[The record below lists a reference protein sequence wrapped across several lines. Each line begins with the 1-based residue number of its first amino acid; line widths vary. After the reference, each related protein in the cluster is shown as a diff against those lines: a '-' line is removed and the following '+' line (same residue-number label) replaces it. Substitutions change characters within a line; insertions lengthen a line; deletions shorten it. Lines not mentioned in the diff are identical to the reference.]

1 MEFLQRVDGPSSEWP
16 NLSDSSLLELLEQ
29 WLGPFLG
36 GKTRLVQV
44 QRMDLAQPLQALLTW
59 EHRRQLE
66 RRAPTHMTVPSGSRL
81 RVDYETSDVPI
92 LPVKLQ
98 EMFGA
103 PDTPTL
109 SEGQVPVMLHLL
121 SPAGRPVQVT
131 QNLASFWKSGYPEV
145 RKELRG
151 RYPKHPWPEDP
162 LSAQPTRRAKPRK

>member
-1 MEFLQRVDGPSSEWP
+1 MRQWQARVEFLRRVDGPSSQWP
-16 NLSDSSLLELLEQ
+16 NLSDSSLFEKLDQ
-29 WLGPFLG
+29 WLGPFLE

-44 QRMDLAQPLQALLTW
+44 QRMDLGQPLQAFLTW
-59 EHRRQLE
+59 EHRRRLE

-103 PDTPTL
+103 RDTPTL
-109 SEGQVPVMLHLL
+109 AEGQVPVMLHLL

-131 QNLASFWKSGYPEV
+131 QNLVSFWTSDV
-145 RKELRG
+145 
-151 RYPKHPWPEDP
+151 
-162 LSAQPTRRAKPRK
+162 S